1 MDPLEL
7 FRGLVETLTEQVRLP
22 EQYRWA
28 PLAAAGCTALLGL
41 LLLLRGARWARA
53 LAAGTFLV
61 IGLAAGTRLGPE
73 LHVPGWAAAGVA
85 GVLAF
90 GIGWLL
96 FRFWQ
101 ALLLAG
107 CLAGVGLGIYTLKS
121 LTPQIDAWLNR
132 GVENGLVTLPPP
144 GGVSLRDA
152 ADAAGQ
158 AAGAATSS
166 AVARMQDLWNHLST
180 HVPRFQTTFF
190 AIVAGTAL
198 LGLALGLFAPRLSRS
213 LWAATLGTI
222 FFGIGLAGVLQALAP
237 AWLEWL
243 LGHDRAA
250 WGLTGAIWALSFGY
264 GLVSCRGTPSRASS
278 DAPADARAATA

>member
-28 PLAAAGCTALLGL
+28 PLAAAGITSLLGL
-41 LLLLRGARWARA
+41 VLLLRGARWARG

-61 IGLAAGTRLGPE
+61 LGLGAGVKLGPQ
-73 LHVPGWAAAGVA
+73 LPIPTWAAAGVA

-90 GIGWLL
+90 GLGWLL

-107 CLAGVGLGIYTLKS
+107 CLAGIGLGVYTMKS

-132 GVENGLVTLPPP
+132 GVEDGLVTLPPA
-144 GGVSLRDA
+144 GGVTLPDATDA
-152 ADAAGQ
+152 ARE

-166 AVARMQDLWNHLST
+166 ALSRMHDLWNHLST
-180 HVPRFQTTFF
+180 HVPQFQTTFF

-237 AWLEWL
+237 GWLEWL
-243 LGHDRAA
+243 LGHDQAA

-264 GLVSCRGTPSRASS
+264 GLVSCRSKPASTAGE
-278 DAPADARAATA
+278 APAGAKAATA

>member
-7 FRGLVETLTEQVRLP
+7 FRGLVETLTQQVRLP

-28 PLAAAGCTALLGL
+28 PLAAAGFTSLLGL
-41 LLLLRGARWARA
+41 VLLVRGARWARG

-61 IGLAAGTRLGPE
+61 LGLAAGARLGPQ
-73 LHVPGWAAAGVA
+73 LQTPGWAAAGVA
-85 GVLAF
+85 GLLAF
-90 GIGWLL
+90 GLGWLL

-107 CLAGVGLGIYTLKS
+107 CLASIGLGIYTYRS

-132 GVENGLVTLPPP
+132 GVEDGLVTLPPAGDVTLP
-144 GGVSLRDA
+144 DA
-152 ADAAGQ
+152 GEAAGQ
-158 AAGAATSS
+158 AAGG
-166 AVARMQDLWNHLST
+166 AVARLHDLCNHLSAN
-180 HVPRFQTTFF
+180 VPRFQTTFF

-213 LWAATLGTI
+213 LWAATLGTL

-243 LGHDRAA
+243 LAHDRAA

-264 GLVSCRGTPSRASS
+264 GLISCRP
-278 DAPADARAATA
+278 APAPAPGQSPAEARAATA